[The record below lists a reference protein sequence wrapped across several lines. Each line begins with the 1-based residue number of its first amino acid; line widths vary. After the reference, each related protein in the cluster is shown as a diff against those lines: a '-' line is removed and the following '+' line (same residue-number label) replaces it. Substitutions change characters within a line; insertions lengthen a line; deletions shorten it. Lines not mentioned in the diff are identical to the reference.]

1 MTPLSLTDAYR
12 EYLDRMIDQS
22 DDLCVVDQ
30 FTVPQDVDI
39 DSPTVQEWASFEW
52 PSDRALSGALLH
64 CVHSIFLFYGSS

>member
-39 DSPTVQEWASFEW
+39 DSPTVQEWASFE
-52 PSDRALSGALLH
+52 
-64 CVHSIFLFYGSS
+64 